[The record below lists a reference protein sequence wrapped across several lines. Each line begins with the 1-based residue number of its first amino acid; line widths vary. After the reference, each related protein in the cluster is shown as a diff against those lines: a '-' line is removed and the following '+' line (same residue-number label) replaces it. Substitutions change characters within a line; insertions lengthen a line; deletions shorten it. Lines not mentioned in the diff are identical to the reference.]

1 MSDIGAPPNDR
12 QTHSPVFNPV
22 HKAERLRLGLN
33 STDLQALAG
42 VGLAL
47 SGGGIRSASFA
58 LGVVQVLLN
67 EDLLKRVDYLSTVSG
82 GGYLGSAISWWLHQM
97 AAGAGKSPA
106 ERYEAFREEFGSKV
120 QGARTGSSPAGGP
133 AQATQPRLAKSNWL
147 AYIRQHGNYLQ
158 PPGVGMLS
166 LAATVLRV
174 CLHSILVYLSAV
186 VGILALLIYEC
197 GADVWRSLGLYL
209 AIGFGALILVT
220 TILYGPATWF
230 ASSVAVSS
238 SRWLYRLRTSFR
250 QWSGMLVGGALAGLT
265 LWSVAALYD
274 LPRADETRLLSL
286 ALSSTGLGAVGAIY
300 QFWIGRAKTP
310 NSSALTP
317 LRIIITAVLVLYGL
331 LLVAYVIAAQGTRT
345 PGAPLHQGLT
355 GVVAMAFAI
364 IVGFWVNTNYSG
376 LARLYRDRLMEA
388 FLPNPI
394 SAANN
399 TWTCATR
406 ADQQSVGELT
416 GRLGPDGGLSE
427 VHEVQGQPSCQRP
440 LHILNCNVVLL
451 DSERDIYRTR
461 GGDSFM
467 ISSLWSGGNAT
478 GWIATPELGD
488 GDVSLATAMSISGA
502 AANPDAAPNG
512 QGVERN
518 KFIAFLMS
526 IFNARLGYWMANP
539 ARPNR
544 RRRNRPNFW
553 VPGLRQG
560 LFGRG
565 LNERA
570 QFLELT
576 DGGHFDNTGVY
587 ELVRRRTRLIIV
599 CEAGQDS
606 DFSMD
611 DLANVIEKVRVDF
624 SVFIEFN
631 DPVTDIAGLRPPSAG
646 RRAQC
651 KRGFALGRVRY
662 PRGTPTSPDFDDG
675 IIVYL
680 QAVPIA
686 AMPTDVDSYW
696 RRNMQFPNDTT
707 ADQFFDE
714 DNLEAYREL
723 GYAIAGQF
731 YGELKSVCPG
741 HGYLGQAADILRG

>member
-1 MSDIGAPPNDR
+1 MNDASAPPNDGLAR
-12 QTHSPVFNPV
+12 SPTFAPV
-22 HKAERLRLGLN
+22 HATERSRLGLEP
-33 STDLQALAG
+33 DLRKLDG

-67 EDLLKRVDYLSTVSG
+67 EDLLKRIDYLSTVSG

-97 AAGAGKSPA
+97 ASGGGKSPA

-120 QGARTGSSPAGGP
+120 QGARTAHDSSGGP
-133 AQATQPRLAKSNWL
+133 AQPTLAKSNWL

-158 PPGVGMLS
+158 PPGVGLLS

-174 CLHSILVYLSAV
+174 CLHSMLVYLSAV
-186 VGILALLIYEC
+186 VGILALLMYEC
-197 GADVWRSLGLYL
+197 GVDVWRSLGLHL
-209 AIGFGALILVT
+209 AEGFGLLIVVT

-230 ASSVAVSS
+230 ASSVAASS
-238 SRWLYRLRTSFR
+238 SRWLYQLRTSFR
-250 QWSGMLVGGALAGLT
+250 QWSGALVGGALAGLT

-274 LPRADETRLLSL
+274 LLQSNQRRLWSF
-286 ALSSTGLGAVGAIY
+286 ALSSTGLGAIGSIY
-300 QFWIGRAKTP
+300 QFWRGRAKTA
-310 NSSALTP
+310 NGSALTP
-317 LRIIITAVLVLYGL
+317 LRIIVTAVLVLYGL
-331 LLVAYVIAAQGTRT
+331 LLVAYMIAAQETHPPGTPAQER
-345 PGAPLHQGLT
+345 LIGL
-355 GVVAMAFAI
+355 VAMAVAVV
-364 IVGFWVNTNYSG
+364 VGFWVNTNYSG

-388 FLPNPI
+388 FLPDPI

-399 TWTCATR
+399 TWTRATL
-406 ADQQSVGELT
+406 ADQQAIGKLA
-416 GRLGPDGGLSE
+416 GRLERDGGLSQ
-427 VHEVQGQPSCQRP
+427 VHGQASCQRP
-440 LHILNCNVVLL
+440 LHIVNCNVVLL
-451 DSERDIYRTR
+451 DSDRDIYRTR

-467 ISSLWSGGNAT
+467 ISNLWSGGNAT
-478 GWIATPELGD
+478 GWIATPALGD
-488 GDVSLATAMSISGA
+488 GNVSLATAMSISGA

-518 KFIAFLMS
+518 KFVAFLMS

-544 RRRNRPNFW
+544 RRTNRPNFW

-565 LNERA
+565 LHEHA

-587 ELVRRRTRLIIV
+587 ELVRRRTKLIIV

-631 DPVTDIAGLRPPSAG
+631 DPATDIAGLRPRTA
-646 RRAQC
+646 RRRGEC
-651 KRGFALGRVRY
+651 ERGFAVGRIRY
-662 PRGTPTSPDFDDG
+662 PRGSPTSPEFDDG

-696 RRNMQFPNDTT
+696 RRNLQFPNDTT

-741 HGYLGQAADILRG
+741 HGCLGQVADVLRRH

>member
-1 MSDIGAPPNDR
+1 MSAADAPPNNWL
-12 QTHSPVFNPV
+12 THSPVFAPV
-22 HKAERLRLGLN
+22 HATERSRLGLEP
-33 STDLQALAG
+33 DLRKLDG

-47 SGGGIRSASFA
+47 SGGGIRTASFA

-67 EDLLKRVDYLSTVSG
+67 EDLLKRIDYLSTVSG

-97 AAGAGKSPA
+97 ASGDGGSPR
-106 ERYEAFREEFGSKV
+106 ERYQAFREEFGSKV
-120 QGARTGSSPAGGP
+120 QGARTARDPSSDS
-133 AQATQPRLAKSNWL
+133 AQPTLEKSNWL

-158 PPGVGMLS
+158 PPGVGLLS

-174 CLHSILVYLSAV
+174 CLHSILVYLSAA
-186 VGILALLIYEC
+186 VGILSLLMYEC
-197 GADVWRSLGLYL
+197 GSDVWRSLGFHL
-209 AIGFGALILVT
+209 AAGFGLLILVT
-220 TILYGPATWF
+220 TILYGPATWI
-230 ASSVAVSS
+230 ASSVGVFSS
-238 SRWLYRLRTSFR
+238 SWLYKWRTWVR
-250 QWSGMLVGGALAGLT
+250 RWSGTLVAGALAGLI
-265 LWSVAALYD
+265 LWSVAALD
-274 LPRADETRLLSL
+274 SALQANEKGLLPFAV
-286 ALSSTGLGAVGAIY
+286 SSTGLGAIGSIY
-300 QFWIGRAKTP
+300 QFWLGRAKTA
-310 NSSALTP
+310 NASALTP
-317 LRIIITAVLVLYGL
+317 LRIIATAVLVLYGL
-331 LLVAYVIAAQGTRT
+331 LFVAYMIAARRT
-345 PGAPLHQGLT
+345 HAQEEDIC
-355 GVVAMAFAI
+355 VVTMVIAI

-388 FLPNPI
+388 FLPDPI
-394 SAANN
+394 SAAYN
-399 TWTCATR
+399 TWTRATQ
-406 ADQQSVGELT
+406 ADQQAVDNLA
-416 GRLGPDGGLSE
+416 GRLGRDGGLTKA
-427 VHEVQGQPSCQRP
+427 HGQASCQRP

-451 DSERDIYRTR
+451 DSEKDIYRTR

-478 GWIATPELGD
+478 GWIATPDLGD
-488 GDVSLATAMSISGA
+488 GDMSLATAMSISGA
-502 AANPDAAPNG
+502 AANPNAAPNG

-518 KFIAFLMS
+518 KFVAFLMS

-544 RRRNRPNFW
+544 RRTNRPNFW

-560 LFGRG
+560 LLGRG
-565 LNERA
+565 LHERA

-587 ELVRRRTRLIIV
+587 ELVRRRTKLIIV
-599 CEAGQDS
+599 SEAGQDS

-631 DPVTDIAGLRPPSAG
+631 DPATDIGGLRPQTAK
-646 RRAQC
+646 RRGQC
-651 KRGFALGRVRY
+651 ERGFAVGRVRY
-662 PRGTPTSPDFDDG
+662 PKGNPTSPEFDDG
-675 IIVYL
+675 LIVYL

-696 RRNMQFPNDTT
+696 RRNLQFPNDTT

-731 YGELKSVCPG
+731 YGELKAVCPG
-741 HGYLGQAADILRG
+741 HGYLGQVADVLRRQ

>member
-1 MSDIGAPPNDR
+1 MSDAGGERDDR
-12 QTHSPVFNPV
+12 LTHSALFAPV
-22 HKAERLRLGLN
+22 HATERKRLGLEP
-33 STDLQALAG
+33 DLRKPDG
-42 VGLAL
+42 VGLSL

-58 LGVVQVLLN
+58 LGVLQVLLN
-67 EDLLKRVDYLSTVSG
+67 EDLLKRIDYLSTVSG

-97 AAGAGKSPA
+97 ASGDGRTPR
-106 ERYEAFREEFGSKV
+106 ERYQAFREEFGSKV
-120 QGARTGSSPAGGP
+120 QGARTARDSASAS
-133 AQATQPRLAKSNWL
+133 AQPRLERSNWL

-158 PPGVGMLS
+158 PPGVGLLS

-186 VGILALLIYEC
+186 VGIFSLLMYEC
-197 GADVWRSLGLYL
+197 GNDVWRCL
-209 AIGFGALILVT
+209 GFGLAAGFGLLILVT
-220 TILYGPATWF
+220 TILYGPATWI
-230 ASSVAVSS
+230 ASSVGVFSS
-238 SRWLYRLRTSFR
+238 SWLYKWRTWFR
-250 QWSGMLVGGALAGLT
+250 RSSGTLVAGALAGLI
-265 LWSVAALYD
+265 LWSVAALD
-274 LPRADETRLLSL
+274 SMLKAHGKELLPFAV
-286 ALSSTGLGAVGAIY
+286 SSSGLGAIGSIY
-300 QFWIGRAKTP
+300 QFWLGRAKSAQP
-310 NSSALTP
+310 SALTP
-317 LRIIITAVLVLYGL
+317 LRIIVTAALVLYGL
-331 LLVAYVIAAQGTRT
+331 LLTAYMIAARQTGFQQ
-345 PGAPLHQGLT
+345 LELGLIT
-355 GVVAMAFAI
+355 LAIAI

-388 FLPNPI
+388 FLPDPS
-394 SAANN
+394 SAAQN
-399 TWTCATR
+399 TWQRATQ
-406 ADQQSVGELT
+406 ADQQAVDTLG
-416 GRLGPDGGLSE
+416 GRLGADGGLTKFD
-427 VHEVQGQPSCQRP
+427 GQSSCQRP

-451 DSERDIYRTR
+451 DSEKDIYRTR
-461 GGDSFM
+461 GGDSFT

-502 AANPDAAPNG
+502 AANPNAAPNG

-518 KFIAFLMS
+518 KFVAFLMS

-539 ARPNR
+539 ARANR
-544 RRRNRPNFW
+544 RRKNRPNFW

-560 LFGRG
+560 LLGRG
-565 LNERA
+565 LHERA

-587 ELVRRRTRLIIV
+587 ELVRRRTQLIIV
-599 CEAGQDS
+599 SEAGQDP

-631 DPVTDIAGLRPPSAG
+631 DPATDIGGLRPQTAE
-646 RRAQC
+646 RRGQC
-651 KRGFALGRVRY
+651 KRGFAIGRVRY
-662 PRGTPTSPDFDDG
+662 PRGRPTSPEFDDG
-675 IIVYL
+675 LIVYL

-696 RRNMQFPNDTT
+696 RRNLEFPNDTT

-731 YGELKSVCPG
+731 YGEQKAVCPG
-741 HGYLGQAADILRG
+741 HGYLGQVADILRRQ

>member
-1 MSDIGAPPNDR
+1 MSDAGGAQDGR
-12 QTHSPVFNPV
+12 LTHSAVFAPI
-22 HKAERLRLGLN
+22 HAAERKRLALQPDLR
-33 STDLQALAG
+33 TPDG

-58 LGVVQVLLN
+58 LGVLQVLLN
-67 EDLLKRVDYLSTVSG
+67 EDLLRRIDYLSTVSG
-82 GGYLGSAISWWLHQM
+82 GGYLGSAVSWWLHQM
-97 AAGAGKSPA
+97 ASGDGRTPR
-106 ERYEAFREEFGSKV
+106 ERYQAFREEFGSKV
-120 QGARTGSSPAGGP
+120 QGARTAHDPSSGSA
-133 AQATQPRLAKSNWL
+133 QPRLERSNWL

-158 PPGVGMLS
+158 PPGVGLLS

-186 VGILALLIYEC
+186 VGIFSLLMYRYGSDMWRCLGLGLAAGFGLLI
-197 GADVWRSLGLYL
+197 LG
-209 AIGFGALILVT
+209 T
-220 TILYGPATWF
+220 TLLYGPATWI
-230 ASSVAVSS
+230 ASSFDIFSS
-238 SRWLYRLRTSFR
+238 SWLYKWRTWFR
-250 QWSGMLVGGALAGLT
+250 RSSGTLVAGALAGLI
-265 LWSVAALYD
+265 LWSVAALDSALQAHAKD
-274 LPRADETRLLSL
+274 LLPFAV
-286 ALSSTGLGAVGAIY
+286 SSSGLGAIGSIY
-300 QFWIGRAKTP
+300 QFWLGRAKTAKP
-310 NSSALTP
+310 SALTP
-317 LRIIITAVLVLYGL
+317 LRIIVTAALVLYGL
-331 LLVAYVIAAQGTRT
+331 LFTAYMIAAQPTGERQ
-345 PGAPLHQGLT
+345 LELGLI
-355 GVVAMAFAI
+355 ALAIAI

-388 FLPNPI
+388 FLPDPS
-394 SAANN
+394 SAAQN
-399 TWTCATR
+399 TWKRATQ
-406 ADQQSVGELT
+406 ADQQAVDTLG
-416 GRLGPDGGLSE
+416 GRLAPDGSLTK
-427 VHEVQGQPSCQRP
+427 VHGHASCQRP

-451 DSERDIYRTR
+451 DSEKDIYRTR

-502 AANPDAAPNG
+502 AANPNAAPNG

-518 KFIAFLMS
+518 KLVAFLMS

-560 LFGRG
+560 LLGRG
-565 LNERA
+565 LHERA

-587 ELVRRRTRLIIV
+587 ELVRRRSKLIIV
-599 CEAGQDS
+599 SEAGQDA

-631 DPVTDIAGLRPPSAG
+631 EPATDIGGLRPQTA
-646 RRAQC
+646 RRRGQC
-651 KRGFALGRVRY
+651 ERGFAVGRVRY
-662 PRGTPTSPDFDDG
+662 PKGSPTSPEFDDG
-675 IIVYL
+675 LIVYL

-696 RRNMQFPNDTT
+696 RRNLEFPNDTT

-731 YGELKSVCPG
+731 YSELKAVCPG
-741 HGYLGQAADILRG
+741 HGYLGQVADLLRRQ